1 MQFNRITTRRRVS
14 SVLLCA
20 LTGLTLSALLPT
32 NAGAVSADNPAIRQA
47 MTIARPSV
55 VFLYVQITG
64 SLLDHRDGQVHGPY
78 TSSSKGT
85 GFFVNGNGDIV
96 TATHVVSPTAD
107 DIQTALVDRYIVAVT
122 GTQLATNN
130 PTFLAYMQSTVVQNV
145 TLDVRVITQ
154 AMNIPGDAT
163 NDDLDRLGLPATT
176 LASTPV
182 PAFDV
187 SVIHVDKTH
196 EPAVLIHQ
204 GEVPPN
210 NASVVLIGYP
220 QMAPTFST
228 APDTTFG
235 QLTQVISVG
244 STLPLPAGT
253 ATVPRQATVVVTN
266 AYSEHG
272 VSGGPGVNE
281 QDEVVGLVSFGA
293 IAGSP
298 IFLVSAN
305 DINGVL
311 SKAGV
316 TNALSDGDQQWRSG
330 VAAQQ
335 RGDSSAA
342 GADYRRCL
350 DETPDN
356 TGCKQSLASL
366 TSSGSSG
373 GAPIGLIIAG
383 VVVVVLLLGAA
394 GWWFRGRPDPEY

>member
-1 MQFNRITTRRRVS
+1 M
-14 SVLLCA
+14 C
-20 LTGLTLSALLPT
+20 LTLSAVLPT
-32 NAGAVSADNPAIRQA
+32 NAGAASADNPAIREA
-47 MTIARPSV
+47 MTVAKPSV
-55 VFLYVQITG
+55 VFLYVRIQG

-78 TSSSKGT
+78 TSSSKGS
-85 GFFVNGNGDIV
+85 GFFINASGDIV

-107 DIQTALVDRYIVAVT
+107 DIQTALVDRYIIAVT

-145 TLDVRVITQ
+145 TLDVRAITQ
-154 AMNIPGDAT
+154 AMNIPGAAT
-163 NDDLDRLGLPATT
+163 DDDLYRLGLPATT

-187 SVIHVDKTH
+187 SIIHVDKTR
-196 EPAVLIHQ
+196 EPAVMIHQ

-210 NASVVLIGYP
+210 SASVVLIGYP

-235 QLTQVISVG
+235 QLTQVINVG
-244 STLPLPAGT
+244 STLPLPTGNAQ
-253 ATVPRQATVVVTN
+253 VPRQATVVVTN

-272 VSGGPGVNE
+272 VSGGPGINE

-293 IAGSP
+293 LAGTP

-305 DINGVL
+305 DINAVL
-311 SKAGV
+311 AKAGV
-316 TNALSDGDQQWRSG
+316 TNTLSDGDQQWRSG

-335 RGDSSAA
+335 RGDNGAA

-366 TSSGSSG
+366 TSNSSSG
-373 GAPIGLIIAG
+373 GAPIGLIIG
-383 VVVVVLLLGAA
+383 VVLVAVLLLGAA
-394 GWWFRGRPDPEY
+394 GWWFFGRPEPEYDDD